1 MMKQGLYHKDLENFP
16 TLNVADKNVKPRYT
30 IHAFDS
36 AENDRYGVI
45 LLPAT
50 INLSKAVIF
59 EIEIGKNDTIE
70 KVCIRMS
77 YNKDYDLC
85 MAIIPD
91 GLVVKTVWLNSVE
104 DSHRTLDTGKYVNG

>member
-16 TLNVADKNVKPRYT
+16 TLNVANKEVTPHYT

-36 AENDRYGVI
+36 AENDQYDVI

-50 INLSKAVIF
+50 INLSKTDIF
-59 EIEIGKNDTIE
+59 EIEIGKHDTIE
-70 KVCIRMS
+70 KICIRMS
-77 YNKDYDLC
+77 YSKDYDLC

-91 GLVVKTVWLNSVE
+91 GLIVKTVWLNSR
-104 DSHRTLDTGKYVNG
+104 DDNHKTLDKTRYVNG